1 MDNFLKISEGS
12 IKPVLLIESV
22 CTLKTYNGSF
32 QRKNLDLRAKEK
44 E

>member
-12 IKPVLLIESV
+12 IKPVLLIEFV
-22 CTLKTYNGSF
+22 CTLKNYRGYF
-32 QRKNLDLRAKEK
+32 QRKNLDLGAKEK